1 MTEEEED
8 NEKAL
13 RMIAGMRT
21 ALKNGVRHYAL
32 DGRLLAT
39 ELEIT
44 DALQQDG
51 RIELDVAARVPRTTE
66 AEELALV
73 RAEFGAG

>member
-51 RIELDVAARVPRTTE
+51 RIELDVAARVQRTTA
-66 AEELALV
+66 AEELALA